1 MEPAANRSASFA
13 GALRAGV
20 KDLSPAYFAMVM
32 ATGILSIGATQL
44 GAPALGVGLFVL
56 NIGVYVALS
65 GLTALRIAWFAP
77 DVFGDM
83 TDHRRSPGFFT
94 AVAATNILGTQC
106 LLIGGSLTLAVTLWV
121 VGLAL
126 WTGLT
131 YAIFV
136 ALTVKRLK
144 PPLDEGITGAWLL
157 AIVATQSVAL
167 LSALIAAHWPQPYR
181 LELNFLSLSMW
192 LWGGMFY
199 IWMISLI
206 FYRYT
211 FFAFSPGDLSPPYWI
226 NMGAMAISVLVGA
239 RLVQNT
245 EGAPFLLSVLPFLKG
260 FTVFYWATGTWW
272 IPMLLLLGVWRHV
285 YRRFP
290 LRYDP
295 SYWGAVFP
303 LGMYTV
309 CTLQMAKA
317 LNLNFLLFIPRY
329 FIFVAALAW
338 CLAFVGLLHHLGTR
352 LFFKQHGSNS
362 ENSTVETVT

>member
-1 MEPAANRSASFA
+1 VDTASFF
-13 GALRAGV
+13 GASRAAIR
-20 KDLSPAYFAMVM
+20 DLSPAYFAMVM
-32 ATGILSIGATQL
+32 ATGILSIGVSQL
-44 GAPALGVGLFVL
+44 GMPALGIGLFLL
-56 NIGVYVALS
+56 NIGVYVVLVALFV
-65 GLTALRIAWFAP
+65 LRIAWFAS
-77 DVFGDM
+77 DFFSDM
-83 TDHRRSPGFFT
+83 IDHGRAPGFFT
-94 AVAATNILGTQC
+94 VIAATCILGTQC
-106 LLIGGSLTLAVTLWV
+106 LLIANSLAAAVAFWGI
-121 VGLAL
+121 GLAL

-131 YAIFV
+131 YAIFL
-136 ALTVKRLK
+136 ALTVKRQK
-144 PPLDEGITGAWLL
+144 PTLDNSITGAWLL

-167 LSALIAAHWPQPYR
+167 LSALIAAHWQQPYR
-181 LELNFLSLSMW
+181 LELNFLALSMW

-239 RLVQNT
+239 RLVENT
-245 EGAPFLLSVLPFLKG
+245 EGAPFLLSLLPFLKG

-272 IPMLLLLGVWRHV
+272 IPMLLLLGVWRHI

-317 LNLNFLLFIPRY
+317 LDLGFLLFIPRY
-329 FIFVAALAW
+329 FIFLAGSAW
-338 CLAFVGLLHHLGTR
+338 CLTFVGLVHHLATGIVKWRPIATPP
-352 LFFKQHGSNS
+352 
-362 ENSTVETVT
+362 

>member
-1 MEPAANRSASFA
+1 VGSTTSLSGRF
-13 GALRAGV
+13 RAGIRG
-20 KDLSPAYFAMVM
+20 LSPAYFAMVM
-32 ATGILSIGATQL
+32 ATGIMSIGVSQL
-44 GAPALGVGLFVL
+44 GMPALGVGLFLL
-56 NIGVYVALS
+56 NIGAYAALVALS
-65 GLTALRIAWFAP
+65 ALRIAWFAS
-77 DVFGDM
+77 DFVSDM
-83 TDHRRSPGFFT
+83 IDHRRAPGFFT
-94 AVAATNILGTQC
+94 VIAATCILGTQC
-106 LLIGGSLTLAVTLWV
+106 LLIANSLAAAVAFWGI
-121 VGLAL
+121 GLAL

-136 ALTVKRLK
+136 ALTVKRQK
-144 PPLDEGITGAWLL
+144 PTLDEGITGAWLL

-167 LSALIAAHWPQPYR
+167 LSALIAAHWQQPYR
-181 LELNFLSLSMW
+181 LELNFLALSMW

-211 FFAFSPGDLSPPYWI
+211 FFAFSPADLSPPYWI

-239 RLVQNT
+239 RLAENT
-245 EGAPFLLSVLPFLKG
+245 EGAPFLLSLLPFLKG

-272 IPMLLLLGVWRHV
+272 IPMLLLLGVWRHI

-309 CTLQMAKA
+309 CTLQMARA
-317 LNLNFLLFIPRY
+317 LDLGFLLFIPRY
-329 FIFVAALAW
+329 FIYVAASAW
-338 CLAFVGLLHHLGTR
+338 CLTFVGLVYRLATGLLG
-352 LFFKQHGSNS
+352 QHRSAARHP
-362 ENSTVETVT
+362 

>member
-1 MEPAANRSASFA
+1 VDDARSLE
-13 GALRAGV
+13 GRLRESVSG
-20 KDLSPAYFAMVM
+20 LSPAYFAMVM
-32 ATGILSIGATQL
+32 ATGILSIGVSQL
-44 GAPALGVGLFVL
+44 GAPRLGAGLFLL
-56 NIGVYVALS
+56 NIGVYGVLVA
-65 GLTALRIAWFAP
+65 LTALRIAWFAS
-77 DVFGDM
+77 DVVGDM
-83 TDHRRSPGFFT
+83 TDHRRAPGFFT
-94 AVAATNILGTQC
+94 LVAATCVLGTQS
-106 LLIGGSLTLAVTLWV
+106 LLIAHNLPVAVALWGI
-121 VGLAL
+121 GLAL
-126 WTGLT
+126 WGLLT

-136 ALTVKRLK
+136 ALTVKRNK
-144 PPLDEGITGAWLL
+144 PSLDEGITGAWLL

-167 LSALIAAHWPQPYR
+167 LSALIATHSPQPYR
-181 LELNFLSLSMW
+181 LELNFLALSMW

-239 RLVQNT
+239 QLVQDT
-245 EGAPFLLSVLPFLKG
+245 GGAPFLLSLLPFLKG

-272 IPMLLLLGVWRHV
+272 IPMLFLLGLWRHV

-309 CTLQMAKA
+309 CTLQMARA
-317 LNLNFLLFIPRY
+317 LNLGFLLFIPRY
-329 FIFVAALAW
+329 FIFVAGAAW
-338 CLAFVGLLHHLGTR
+338 CLTFVGLLRHLIASLSGR
-352 LFFKQHGSNS
+352 QPGPVGPS
-362 ENSTVETVT
+362 

>member
-1 MEPAANRSASFA
+1 VDRAASLFEGFRAS
-13 GALRAGV
+13 V

-32 ATGILSIGATQL
+32 ATGILSIGFSL
-44 GAPALGVGLFVL
+44 LDIPALAAGLFVL
-56 NIGVYVALS
+56 NVGIYAALIALS
-65 GLTALRIAWFAP
+65 VLRIAWFASDFLG
-77 DVFGDM
+77 DVS
-83 TDHRRSPGFFT
+83 DHRRAPGFFT
-94 AVAATNILGTQC
+94 AAAGSCILGVQC
-106 LLIGGSLTLAVTLWV
+106 LTIANSLTAAVVFWV
-121 VGLAL
+121 IGLAL
-126 WTGLT
+126 WSGLT
-131 YAIFV
+131 YTVFV
-136 ALTVKRLK
+136 ALTVKQHK

-167 LSALIAAHWPQPYR
+167 LSALIAAHWEQPYR
-181 LELNFLSLSMW
+181 LELNFLALSMW

-239 RLVQNT
+239 RLVENT
-245 EGAPFLLSVLPFLKG
+245 EGAPFLLSLLPFLKG

-272 IPMLLLLGVWRHV
+272 IPMLLLLGAWRHI

-309 CTLQMAKA
+309 CTLQMARA
-317 LNLNFLLFIPRY
+317 LDLSFLLFIPRY
-329 FIFVAALAW
+329 FIFLAALAW
-338 CLAFVGLLHHLGTR
+338 CLTFAGFIHHVTIWLLRPKAHLP
-352 LFFKQHGSNS
+352 
-362 ENSTVETVT
+362 

>member
-1 MEPAANRSASFA
+1 
-13 GALRAGV
+13 
-20 KDLSPAYFAMVM
+20 MVM
-32 ATGILSIGATQL
+32 ATGVLSIDATQL
-44 GAPALGVGLFVL
+44 GAPTLGLGLFVL
-56 NIGVYVALS
+56 NVGFYSALAE
-65 GLTALRIAWFAP
+65 LTALRIAWFAP
-77 DVFGDM
+77 EFFGDM

-106 LLIGGSLTLAVTLWV
+106 LLIAGSLTLAVGLWV
-121 VGLAL
+121 VGLTL

-144 PPLDEGITGAWLL
+144 PALDEGITGAWLL

-239 RLVQNT
+239 RLVENT
-245 EGAPFLLSVLPFLKG
+245 QGAPFLQSVLPFLKG

-272 IPMLLLLGVWRHV
+272 IPMLLLLGVWRHL

-303 LGMYTV
+303 LGMYTA
-309 CTLQMAKA
+309 CTLLMAKA
-317 LNLNFLLFIPRY
+317 LNLDFLLFIPRY
-329 FIFVAALAW
+329 FIFVAAFAW
-338 CLAFVGLLHHLGTR
+338 CLTFIGLLHHLGLR
-352 LFFKQHGSNS
+352 RFFKHRPDGAANS
-362 ENSTVETVT
+362 PAETPR

>member
-1 MEPAANRSASFA
+1 MDSAAGLTGR
-13 GALRAGV
+13 LREGV
-20 KDLSPAYFAMVM
+20 SGLSPAYFAMVM
-32 ATGILSIGATQL
+32 ATGILSIGVSQL
-44 GAPALGVGLFVL
+44 GAPRLGAGLFVL
-56 NIGVYVALS
+56 NIGVYIVLAA
-65 GLTALRIAWFAP
+65 LTALRVAWFP
-77 DVFGDM
+77 SDFFRDM
-83 TDHRRSPGFFT
+83 IDHGRAPGFFT
-94 AVAATNILGTQC
+94 LVAATCILGAQS
-106 LLIGGSLTLAVTLWV
+106 LLIGHSLTAAGAFWG
-121 VGLAL
+121 VGLVL
-126 WTGLT
+126 WIGLT
-131 YAIFV
+131 YTIFV
-136 ALTVKRLK
+136 ALTVKRRK
-144 PPLDEGITGAWLL
+144 PSLDEGITGAWLL

-167 LSALIAAHWPQPYR
+167 LSALIAIHAPQPYR
-181 LELNFLSLSMW
+181 LELNFLALSMW

-239 RLVQNT
+239 RLVQDT
-245 EGAPFLLSVLPFLKG
+245 EGAPFLLSLLPFLKG

-309 CTLQMAKA
+309 CTLQLAEA
-317 LNLNFLLFIPRY
+317 LDLGFLLFIPRG
-329 FIFVAALAW
+329 FIFVAGTVW
-338 CLAFVGLLHHLGTR
+338 CLTFAGLVHHLIAR
-352 LFFKQHGSNS
+352 LLGPHPEPSLNQRPP
-362 ENSTVETVT
+362 TA